1 MGRRAAHERP
11 RSMAVWCLTKTKT
24 RETQG
29 NRNSHE
35 SWERQLEFWAAQR
48 EFSEVEGLVSEA

>member
-1 MGRRAAHERP
+1 
-11 RSMAVWCLTKTKT
+11 MAVWCLTKAKT

-35 SWERQLEFWAAQR
+35 SWERQLEFWAAQK